1 MPPLD
6 RPLAG
11 RPSQDPPTLVG
22 MPELPLFP
30 LGTVLYPGLVLPLHV
45 FEERYRLMVRGLL
58 EAADDRGS
66 FGVVAIRTGHEV
78 GAGSVSAMY
87 DVGCTADIRQVT
99 PYDDGR
105 YDLLATGGRRFR
117 LHSVSTARP
126 YLVGDVEWLDEEVGD
141 DATVL
146 AATAVHAFRGYQ
158 RLITGQDAD
167 PGQELPRDPVVLS
180 YLIAAALVL
189 DVADKHRLLAAPDA
203 ARRLRLALGLLRRE
217 TELLRTLRALPA
229 VDLLRGVAISP
240 S

>member
-1 MPPLD
+1 
-6 RPLAG
+6 
-11 RPSQDPPTLVG
+11 

-45 FEERYRLMVRGLL
+45 FEERYRLMVRELL
-58 EAADDRGS
+58 EAGGHRGS
-66 FGVVAIRTGHEV
+66 FGVVTIRAGHEV
-78 GAGSVSAMY
+78 GADSVSALY

-105 YDLLATGGRRFR
+105 YDLLGTGGRRFR
-117 LHSVSTARP
+117 LRSVGTARP

-141 DATVL
+141 DAPVI
-146 AATAVHAFRGYQ
+146 AAAAVHAFRGYQ
-158 RLITGQDAD
+158 QLVAGQDA
-167 PGQELPRDPVVLS
+167 GGVQELPRDPVVLS
-180 YLIAAALVL
+180 YLIAATVVL
-189 DVADKHRLLAAPDA
+189 DVADKHRLLAASDA
-203 ARRLRLALGLLRRE
+203 AKRLRLACGLLRRE